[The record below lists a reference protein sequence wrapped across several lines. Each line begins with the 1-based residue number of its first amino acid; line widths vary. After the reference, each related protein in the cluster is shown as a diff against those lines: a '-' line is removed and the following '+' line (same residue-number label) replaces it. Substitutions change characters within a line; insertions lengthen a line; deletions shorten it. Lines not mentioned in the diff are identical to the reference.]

1 MTLEFTLNKA
11 FTDKLTADPI
21 SDNYC
26 RQVHNAFYSYVKPEL
41 FKNSK
46 LIHVSKEMAET
57 LDLSADDCQSEEFLK
72 IFSGQ
77 QAITSTEPYAMN
89 YGGHQFGNWA
99 GQLGDGRAI
108 ILGDVI
114 SSDNQ
119 RWCLQLKGAGA
130 TPYSRRGD
138 GLAVLRSSV
147 REFLCSEAMFH
158 LGVPTTRALSLVT
171 TGEEVMRDMF
181 YDGNPAYEPGAIVCR
196 AAPSFIRFGNFQL
209 FHYRRETDALKLLLE
224 YVLDEFGSHFEGDLK
239 SRTLQWFAEV
249 CHKTMLMVVEWMRVG
264 YVHGVM
270 NTDNMSIHGITIDY
284 GPYGWLEDYNPGW
297 TPNTTDS
304 SMRRYCF
311 GEQPQIAQ
319 WNLCRLGE
327 ALNSVVDDIEALQN
341 ILSAASHQ
349 FSTAWKDMMAQKLGL
364 GNHKDGDQILF
375 EKLNGVLQTSEIDMT
390 LFYRELANWQPERRS
405 EDLVQDFES
414 AIYNTDKFIEKS
426 LNPLKIWLGLYAE
439 RLKDSEINNDLRS
452 VSMNKVNPLYVL
464 RNYIAQLAIDEA
476 EKGDS
481 TRIEE
486 TLEVLRNPYTLQI
499 GREEYSA
506 RRPEWA
512 RNRAGC
518 SMLSCSS

>member
-1 MTLEFTLNKA
+1 MTLKFTINNS
-11 FTDKLTADPI
+11 FSDKLTADPI

-26 RQVHNAFYSYVKPEL
+26 RQVHKAFYSYVKPEL
-41 FKNSK
+41 FQNSK
-46 LIHVSKEMAET
+46 MIHVSKEMAET

-77 QAITSTEPYAMN
+77 QAIKGAKSYAMN

-114 SSDNQ
+114 SSNNE
-119 RWCLQLKGAGA
+119 RWCLQLKGAGP

-181 YDGNPAYEPGAIVCR
+181 YDGNPEYEPGAIVCR

-209 FHYRRETDALKLLLE
+209 YHYRRETDALKMLLE

-239 SRTLQWFAEV
+239 SRTLQWFEGV
-249 CHKTMLMVVEWMRVG
+249 CHETMLMVVEWMRVG

-327 ALNSVVDDIEALQN
+327 ALNSVVDDIDALQI
-341 ILSAASHQ
+341 ILSSAADN
-349 FSTAWKDMMAQKLGL
+349 FSAAWKNMMAQKLGL
-364 GNHKDGDQILF
+364 RTFKAGDEILF
-375 EKLNGVLQTSEIDMT
+375 EKLNGVLQSSEIDMT
-390 LFYRELANWQPERRS
+390 LFFRLLANYSEHSTGDLRS
-405 EDLVQDFES
+405 HFEP
-414 AIYNTDKFIEKS
+414 AIYDLQKFEQFS
-426 LNPLKIWLGLYAE
+426 VQPLQVWLGLYSDRIKKSKIDWEVKQDA
-439 RLKDSEINNDLRS
+439 
-452 VSMNKVNPLYVL
+452 MNRVNPLYVL

-476 EKGDS
+476 EKGNYQKLHD
-481 TRIEE
+481 
-486 TLEVLRNPYTLQI
+486 TLEVLRNPYNLQQD
-499 GREEYSA
+499 RDEYSA
-506 RRPEWA
+506 RRPDWA
-512 RNRAGC
+512 RHRAGC